1 MNFKHII
8 PTLIMS
14 CCLSLSQPQSSFAD
28 DTSAGDVAKGE
39 KLFKSVCLHCHQVT
53 GEQSRIGAPSL
64 LNVLSRHD
72 EAWINQWIK
81 SPEAL
86 VLTDHKAME
95 ISKSNQHGL
104 IMPTL
109 PVMQDEKNRRDVIA
123 YLKTLK

>member
-1 MNFKHII
+1 MNIKHTISGLTI
-8 PTLIMS
+8 T
-14 CCLSLSQPQSSFAD
+14 CCLGLSLPLISHAKDVS
-28 DTSAGDVAKGE
+28 GDVANGK
-39 KLFKSVCLHCHQVT
+39 KLFNSVCSHCHHVT
-53 GEQSRIGAPSL
+53 DEKSRIGAPSL
-64 LNVLSRHD
+64 LNVLARHD

-104 IMPTL
+104 VMPTL
-109 PVMQDEKNRRDVIA
+109 PVMQSEKNRRDVIA